1 MMFGKRTSSP
11 RRLNRKKRIGLALGG
26 GAVLGA
32 AHIGVLRAMDE
43 FEIPVDCI
51 AGTSIGSFIGALFAF
66 GKSWREIEE
75 IALHM
80 KWLDVSGLRLS
91 QYGLLSNRKLGK
103 ALTDAVG
110 NVDFSD
116 ARIPLA
122 VVATDIGT
130 GEKTV
135 LTEGNVAEAVMASSC
150 VPGVYIPLEIAGRIL
165 VDGGIVEN
173 VPVSPLRDMGAE
185 IVVGVD
191 LTTNHAFKRPE
202 HIVGVLLNTFGI
214 TLRNATKLQTKQA
227 DVLVAPDLSAFNA
240 IDTDK
245 IAALIAIGYSEARG
259 TFRTL
264 VA

>member
-1 MMFGKRTSSP
+1 MIFGKRKSSP

-43 FEIPVDCI
+43 FKIPVACI
-51 AGTSIGSFIGALFAF
+51 AGTSIGSFIAALYAF

-75 IALHM
+75 IALHT
-80 KWLDVSGLRLS
+80 KWIDVSGPRLS
-91 QYGLLSNRKLGK
+91 QYGLLSNKKLGK
-103 ALTDAVG
+103 LLIDAVG
-110 NVDFSD
+110 DAEFGD

-130 GEKTV
+130 GEKVV
-135 LTEGNVAEAVMASSC
+135 LTNGRVAEAVMASSC
-150 VPGVYIPLEIAGRIL
+150 VPGVYIPVEIGGRIL
-165 VDGGIVEN
+165 VDGGVVEN

-191 LTTNHAFKRPE
+191 LTANHAFKKPE

-214 TLRNATKLQTKQA
+214 TLRNATKLQTKQS
-227 DVLVAPDLSAFNA
+227 DVIIAPDLSAFNA
-240 IDTDK
+240 IDTAK
-245 IAALIAIGYSEARG
+245 VEALIAMGYAGALDALRAAG
-259 TFRTL
+259 
-264 VA
+264 A